1 MTLLYYLLAVL
12 AVAHLPDTWSQSLR
26 SLDQERTEY
35 SHGVVNPPVFR
46 PGSGAEVAT
55 ATTDS
60 LSGSS
65 KHRTLTFETLK
76 YFTLFGTIVTSALIV
91 MHMLPGHRGGNGR
104 NHRDYQ
110 YRVPPAWSPE
120 TEATY
125 PFRA

>member
-1 MTLLYYLLAVL
+1 MVTYSLLAVL
-12 AVAHLPDTWSQSLR
+12 AVVQIPDTTSQSLR
-26 SLDQERTEY
+26 SLDQDRTEY

-76 YFTLFGTIVTSALIV
+76 YFTLFGAVVTSALIV

-110 YRVPPAWSPE
+110 YRVPPA
-120 TEATY
+120 
-125 PFRA
+125 